1 MGWVVTVGV
10 LEVAEVEKVV
20 EVVWAVVVTVMVG

>member
-10 LEVAEVEKVV
+10 LEVAEAEKVV